1 MKKLVDT
8 CGWIEWLTNGKLAHA
23 FESYLLHTDSLIT
36 PTLIQFELYKWVCRE
51 KNANIALEV
60 IGMTEN
66 TTIIELDTGI
76 ALFAADISKEYG
88 LAMADAIIYAT
99 ARKNDALLVTADKHF
114 KTLPHVKF
122 FEK

>member
-1 MKKLVDT
+1 M
-8 CGWIEWLTNGKLAHA
+8 
-23 FESYLLHTDSLIT
+23 LHTDSLIT

-66 TTIIELDTGI
+66 TTIIQLDTGI

-88 LAMADAIIYAT
+88 LAMSDAIIYAT
-99 ARKNDALLVTADKHF
+99 AQKNDALLVTADKHF
-114 KTLPHVKF
+114 KTLPHIKF